1 MNKKKMNLSQIE
13 AFCIVADTGSVSEAA
28 RQLECNRTKLSMA
41 IKALEKYLGTDLFI
55 RSGNNLILS
64 EAGKAI
70 YKDGQ
75 DMLVTAARIRQTC
88 AQVTGEFN
96 AEIWIARDDS
106 LPDVLWQ
113 DLSHRLNNQFPAT
126 SFNIVLASSGD
137 LTNLVA
143 TSQVDFA
150 FGVDYER
157 TDDPH
162 INFQPLGKIRLM
174 SVCRTSHPL
183 AKLRR
188 VSDDELRKAM
198 QAVMVYLNEK
208 DNPELQPFSLRH
220 IGFSS
225 FDYMLSTI
233 LEEDAWGVL
242 PEPLIRHLLRNQSL
256 SVIKHTYGLTQED
269 YCMFT
274 ASGMAEHPGMSW
286 LADKLNEYLFDF

>member
-1 MNKKKMNLSQIE
+1 MNLSQIE
-13 AFCIVADTGSVSEAA
+13 AFCTVADLGSVSEAA

-41 IKALEKYLGTDLFI
+41 IKALEKDLAVELFV
-55 RSGNNLILS
+55 RSGNNLMLS

-70 YKDGQ
+70 YKDCQ
-75 DMLVTAARIRQTC
+75 NLLVTAARIRQTC
-88 AQVTGEFN
+88 AQVSGEFN

-106 LPDVLWQ
+106 LPDELWQ
-113 DLSHRLNNQFPAT
+113 DLSHRLNNRFPAT

-137 LTNLVA
+137 LANLVA
-143 TSQVDFA
+143 TAQVDFA

-157 TDDPH
+157 IDDPH
-162 INFQPLGKIRLM
+162 ITYQPLGKIRMM
-174 SVCRTSHPL
+174 SVCRANNPL

-188 VSDDELRKAM
+188 VSDDDLRNSM

-208 DNPELQPFSLRH
+208 DNPELQPFSLRY

-225 FDYMLSTI
+225 FDYMLNTI
-233 LEEDAWGVL
+233 LNEDAWGVL
-242 PEPLIRHLLRNQSL
+242 PEPLIRHLLRKQDL
-256 SVIKHTYGLTQED
+256 AVIKHTYGLTQED

-274 ASGMAEHPGMSW
+274 AAGMSEHPGMSW